1 MSPFPFRRP
10 PTPAAASLLNS
21 AAVNA
26 GTRIREA
33 RRGRGWSSARL
44 AEAAGVSRT
53 LVHSVEQGN
62 VSTIETY
69 GRLASA
75 LGLYL
80 ELAMPDRR
88 RHLTTPRDEDPVHAA
103 MGEFEAAHLL
113 KAGYEVMVDE
123 PYQHYQFAG
132 RADIVAFDRGSRALL
147 HLENRTRFPNLQ
159 EAAGAFSAKRQYLA
173 TDLAPRL
180 GVPSLASVTH
190 VLVLLWSAE
199 VIRTL
204 KLRAATFRGIAPDGV
219 TAFRAWWGG
228 RPPTHGRS
236 SGLVLLDPASGPRQA
251 PFIAADDLAA
261 LRARHPDYASAL
273 TRLRARGSA

>member
-10 PTPAAASLLNS
+10 PTPAAASLLNFG
-21 AAVNA
+21 AVNA

-69 GRLASA
+69 VRLASA
-75 LGLYL
+75 PGLYL

-113 KAGYEVMVDE
+113 KAGYE
-123 PYQHYQFAG
+123 A
-132 RADIVAFDRGSRALL
+132 RRGVETASL
-147 HLENRTRFPNLQ
+147 
-159 EAAGAFSAKRQYLA
+159 
-173 TDLAPRL
+173 RL
-180 GVPSLASVTH
+180 ST
-190 VLVLLWSAE
+190 
-199 VIRTL
+199 
-204 KLRAATFRGIAPDGV
+204 
-219 TAFRAWWGG
+219 
-228 RPPTHGRS
+228 
-236 SGLVLLDPASGPRQA
+236 
-251 PFIAADDLAA
+251 
-261 LRARHPDYASAL
+261 
-273 TRLRARGSA
+273 